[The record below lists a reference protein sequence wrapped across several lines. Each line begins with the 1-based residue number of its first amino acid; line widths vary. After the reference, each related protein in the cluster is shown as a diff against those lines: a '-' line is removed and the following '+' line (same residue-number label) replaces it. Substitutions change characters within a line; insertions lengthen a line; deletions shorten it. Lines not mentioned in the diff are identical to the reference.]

1 MRANIGNP
9 FTLGVASGSP
19 KDDSVVLWTRLAP
32 DPLNGGGVGS
42 AGDIRISLEIATDLS
57 FANIIQSTQ
66 AVAEAKYAHSVHHV
80 VSGLQPNTHYW
91 YRFSYQGYSVIGR
104 TLTAGAGDREDVR
117 FAFVNCQNLQEGF
130 YPVYRNIAEDDE
142 LDLVVHLGDYI
153 YESAPAPG
161 GPRKYRTQA
170 PTDLASF
177 RNRHADYKMDKDLQA
192 AHAAHPWIVT
202 WDDHEVENDY
212 AGSTSWYDQPVFARK
227 RAGSYQA
234 YYEHMPLPP
243 SFLQPKAFGNV
254 SLYGKIGYGDLLQ
267 FLVLDVRQY
276 RTLQPCGD
284 RLTDC
289 PERYDPKND
298 ILGPQQEEWLKANLS
313 VESPQWSVIANSI
326 FMLEYDHDDPS
337 SSGESYYVDGWDG
350 YPHSRARLFKHLYDN
365 RVPNP
370 VVISGD
376 IHAAWVADLKYH
388 PHDALGAFKR
398 EDSVT
403 IATEFIGTSVTST
416 LSSGWT
422 NTYRR
427 ALPKNPHVNYFDE
440 RPGGYV
446 KCIVTRYNFRS
457 EYKLTQN
464 VADRLSPV
472 KTVATFEVAAEGNPN
487 LRKGATKIETLADV
501 KLVEPEPD
509 YRVVGWRWAEGYGSG
524 KEGYWLLPRRLKL
537 SDGTYIEIEQLKRG

>member
-1 MRANIGNP
+1 MRARAGNL
-9 FTLGVASGSP
+9 FALGVASGSP
-19 KDDSVVLWTRLAP
+19 KNDSVVLWTRLAP
-32 DPLNGGGVGS
+32 DPLNGGGMGSVGDLS
-42 AGDIRISLEIATDLS
+42 ISLEVATDFS
-57 FANIIQSTQ
+57 FTNIIQSTQ
-66 AVAEAKYAHSVHHV
+66 VVAEARYAHSVHHV
-80 VSGLQPNTHYW
+80 ITGLQPSTYYW
-91 YRFSYQGYSVIGR
+91 YRFSYQGYSAAGR
-104 TLTAGAGDREDVR
+104 TQTAGDGNRDDVK

-130 YPVYRNIAEDDE
+130 YPVYRDIAKDDE

-153 YESAPAPG
+153 YESTPSAG
-161 GPRKYRTQA
+161 GPRQYRTKA
-170 PTDLASF
+170 PVDLASF
-177 RNRHADYKMDKDLQA
+177 RNRHADYRMDKDLQA

-212 AGSTSWYDQPVFARK
+212 AGRTSWYDQAAFARK
-227 RAGSYQA
+227 RADSYQA

-243 SFLQPKAFGNV
+243 DFLQPKPFDDVTLFGKV
-254 SLYGKIGYGDLLQ
+254 SYGDLLQ

-298 ILGPQQEEWLKANLS
+298 ILGPQQEAWLLSNLS
-313 VESPQWSVIANSI
+313 TESPQWNILANAI
-326 FMLEYDHDDPS
+326 FMLEYDHDP
-337 SSGESYYVDGWDG
+337 GYYMDGWDG
-350 YPHSRARLFKHLYDN
+350 YVHSRSRLFEHLYNN

-370 VVISGD
+370 IVISGD

-388 PHDALGAFKR
+388 SDHPLEAFKR
-398 EDSVT
+398 DDSVT

-416 LSSGWT
+416 LSSSWT

-427 ALPKNPHVNYFDE
+427 ALPKNPHVKYFDE

-446 KCIVTRYNFRS
+446 RCAVTPDNFRA
-457 EYKLTQN
+457 EYKLVQN

-472 KTVATFEVAAEGNPN
+472 KTVATFDVAAEGNPN
-487 LRKGATKIETLADV
+487 VRKGATKVETLTDV

-509 YRVVGWRWAEGYGSG
+509 YRVVGWRWAEGYGIG
-524 KEGYWLLPRRLKL
+524 KERYWLLPRQLKL

>member
-1 MRANIGNP
+1 MSTNIGNP
-9 FTLGVASGSP
+9 FTLGVASGYP

-32 DPLNGGGVGS
+32 DPLNGGGMGS
-42 AGDIRISLEIATDLS
+42 AGDISIGLEIATDSS
-57 FANIIQSTQ
+57 FTNIIQSVQ

-80 VSGLQPNTHYW
+80 VSGLQHNTHYW
-91 YRFSYQGYSVIGR
+91 YRFSYKGFSAMGR
-104 TLTAGAGDREDVR
+104 TLTAGAGDREDVK

-130 YPVYRNIAEDDE
+130 YPVYRDIAQDYE

-161 GPRKYRTQA
+161 GPRQHRTKA
-170 PTDLASF
+170 PIDLASF
-177 RNRHADYKMDKDLQA
+177 RNRHADYRMDKDLQA
-192 AHAAHPWIVT
+192 AHAAHPWVVT

-212 AGSTSWYDQPVFARK
+212 AGNSSWYDQLAFARR

-234 YYEHMPLPP
+234 YYEHMPLPHG
-243 SFLQPKAFGNV
+243 FLRPKPFENV
-254 SLYGKIGYGDLLQ
+254 SLYGKVGYGDLLQ

-298 ILGPQQEEWLKANLS
+298 ILGPQQEGWLKANLS
-313 VESPQWSVIANSI
+313 SQSPQWSIIANSI
-326 FMLEYDHDDPS
+326 FMLEYDHDPS
-337 SSGESYYVDGWDG
+337 DSGGSYYVDGWDG

-388 PHDALGAFKR
+388 PDDALGAFR
-398 EDSVT
+398 RDDSVT

-427 ALPKNPHVNYFDE
+427 ALSKNPHVKYFDE

-446 KCIVTRYNFRS
+446 RCVVTRDNFRA
-457 EYKLTQN
+457 EYKLALN
-464 VADRLSPV
+464 VVDRLSPV
-472 KTVATFEVAAEGNPN
+472 KTVATFEAAAEGNPN
-487 LRKGATKIETLADV
+487 LRKGATKVETLTAV

-524 KEGYWLLPRRLKL
+524 REGYWLLPRQLKL